1 MPPPYFSDH
10 GLREVM
16 GTTYTPSDLRYAKEV
31 IPRITQ
37 RTDGGRAFPSAMKNF
52 CKRTRFFAASSIIL
66 APNFISN
73 VPISRRKVRSTQ
85 VFPHHLGPSTHTA
98 PKESSMNFRRVS
110 AIRGISQ
117 KEHHRLHGKMRG
129 FTSHNQMSY
138 RTLTH
143 MNKHGPDVCFTD
155 TVRTKIFRS
164 ICSCHLIWTADGS
177 RPSVVAH
184 ISCAGM
190 IPWKRKWKTG
200 KRPWSHWPLS
210 PQWHFAP
217 QVSS

>member
-1 MPPPYFSDH
+1 MRTVASEGVVYIDHHAIACFKIIARVADQCGAIALIEGDPSFS
-10 GLREVM
+10 
-16 GTTYTPSDLRYAKEV
+16 TPFRTLHAYSSK
-31 IPRITQ
+31 RIQHEFQTCIGD
-37 RTDGGRAFPSAMKNF
+37 TWHKS
-52 CKRTRFFAASSIIL
+52 KRTPPTA
-66 APNFISN
+66 
-73 VPISRRKVRSTQ
+73 RKN
-85 VFPHHLGPSTHTA
+85 
-98 PKESSMNFRRVS
+98 E
-110 AIRGISQ
+110 
-117 KEHHRLHGKMRG
+117 G

>member
-1 MPPPYFSDH
+1 MDTSGWPSPNPSTRSRKPSEGWARETIEPGGALCPPPYFSDH

-31 IPRITQ
+31 IPQITQ
-37 RTDGGRAFPSAMKNF
+37 RTDGGRAFPSANF

-85 VFPHHLGPSTHTA
+85 VFPHHLGPSTHTY

-129 FTSHNQMSY
+129 LLHT
-138 RTLTH
+138 
-143 MNKHGPDVCFTD
+143 
-155 TVRTKIFRS
+155 TKCRI
-164 ICSCHLIWTADGS
+164 
-177 RPSVVAH
+177 
-184 ISCAGM
+184 
-190 IPWKRKWKTG
+190 
-200 KRPWSHWPLS
+200 
-210 PQWHFAP
+210 AP
-217 QVSS
+217 